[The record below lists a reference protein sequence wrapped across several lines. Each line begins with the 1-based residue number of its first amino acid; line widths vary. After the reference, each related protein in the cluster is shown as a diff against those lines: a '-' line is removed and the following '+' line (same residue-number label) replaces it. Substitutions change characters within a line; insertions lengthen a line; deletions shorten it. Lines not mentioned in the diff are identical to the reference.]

1 MPHDLD
7 VAIVGGGHNGLTAAW
22 YLARAGFRVGIFERR
37 SFVGGAAITEEL
49 WPGYRF
55 STCAHMVHALD
66 PGIQA
71 DLRLAERGMVEIP
84 RTGSLVPMPDGEYW
98 GPDDHKSPRNLSLQ
112 LTPDETEAERRY
124 ADMKRRL
131 CELFAPYRMRPPP
144 TLAEVRSDAAARGDG
159 QVLEDALIRTVRQL
173 RHRYLPTRRLRDRH
187 AAEAAAIGHDPG
199 ALALA
204 YGSIDLAGPGSGR
217 TAHNGYIEGGIGVIT
232 SLMRQA
238 VEEAGVAVHTDA
250 EATTLLREDGAA
262 TGVRLADGTAVT
274 ARCVVSNLDPKRTFL
289 RLVPPELTTAQLRHR
304 VSALVTE
311 VSCYKLLA
319 AVDELPH
326 WQAWDGDPALPSA
339 GVVGLGRSEAVVD
352 AAYADCAAG
361 RPPAEPIVNFSV
373 PSALDPT
380 LAPEGRHTASVWI
393 YPAPARLH
401 DTDWDTVRDR
411 VTERLVE
418 QITRFAPNFRR
429 SILHLKLR
437 TPADLERENGLTD
450 GCIWH
455 IQHGGDQLFWNRP
468 LPELCRYRAPF
479 PGLYLCGAGQHPGGE
494 ISGIPGHNAA
504 QEIIRDLA

>member
-1 MPHDLD
+1 MPPDLD

-22 YLARAGFRVGIFERR
+22 YLAHAGLRVAIFERR

-71 DLRLAERGMVEIP
+71 DLRLEERGLVGIP
-84 RTGSLVPMPDGEYW
+84 RTGSLVPVSGGDYW
-98 GPDDHKSPRNLSLQ
+98 GPADHESPRNLSLQ
-112 LTPDETEAERRY
+112 LTAEENEAERRY
-124 ADMKRRL
+124 ANMKRRL
-131 CELFAPYRMRPPP
+131 CELFAPYRLRPPP
-144 TLAEVRSDAAARGDG
+144 TLAEARAAAAARGDG
-159 QVLEDALIRTVRQL
+159 RILEDALTRTVCEL

-204 YGSIDLAGPGSGR
+204 YGSIDLAGTDGR
-217 TAHNGYIEGGIGVIT
+217 GTPHNGYIQGGIGVIT

-238 VEEAGVAVHTDA
+238 VEEAGVGIDTNA
-250 EATTLLREDGAA
+250 EAVSLLHEAGAA
-262 TGVRLADGTAVT
+262 TGVRLADGTEVT

-289 RLVPPELTTAQLRHR
+289 RLVPPELTSAHLRRR
-304 VSALVTE
+304 VTALVTG

-326 WQAWDGDPALPSA
+326 WQAWDGDPALPSR
-339 GVVGLGRSEAVVD
+339 GVVGLGRGEASVD

-361 RPPAEPIVNFSV
+361 RPPAEPIINFSV

-380 LAPEGRHTASVWI
+380 LAPEGRHTASAWI
-393 YPAPARLH
+393 YPAPARLR
-401 DTDWDTVRDR
+401 DTDWDAVRDR
-411 VTERLVE
+411 VAERLVD
-418 QITRFAPNFRR
+418 QVTRYAPNFRR

-455 IQHGGDQLFWNRP
+455 VQHGGDQLFWNRP
-468 LPELCRYRAPF
+468 LPELSRYRAPF

-504 QEIIRDLA
+504 QEVIRDLI

>member
-1 MPHDLD
+1 MAPDLD
-7 VAIVGGGHNGLTAAW
+7 AAVVGAGHNGLTAAW
-22 YLARAGFRVGIFERR
+22 YLARAGLRVAVFERR
-37 SFVGGAAITEEL
+37 PFVGGAVITEEL

-71 DLRLAERGMVEIP
+71 DLRLEERGMVAIS
-84 RTGSLVPMPDGEYW
+84 RTGSLAPISDVEYW
-98 GPDDHKSPRNLSLQ
+98 GPDDHESPRNLSLQ
-112 LTPDETEAERRY
+112 LTAEETEAERRY

-131 CELFAPYRMRPPP
+131 CELFAPYRLRPPP
-144 TLAEVRSDAAARGDG
+144 TLGEVHANAAANGDG
-159 QVLEDALIRTVRQL
+159 QVLEDALSRTARQL

-187 AAEAAAIGHDPG
+187 AAEAAAIGRDPG

-204 YGSIDLAGPGSGR
+204 YGSIDLAGPGTGN
-217 TAHNGYIEGGIGVIT
+217 TPHNGYIEGGIGTIT
-232 SLMRQA
+232 TLMRQA
-238 VEEAGVAVHTDA
+238 VEEAGVAIHTDA
-250 EATTLLREDGAA
+250 EVATLLHAGGTA
-262 TGVRLADGTAVT
+262 TGLRFADGTAVT

-289 RLVPPELTTAQLRHR
+289 RLVPPELTTVQLRRR
-304 VSALVTE
+304 VGALVTE

-319 AVDELPH
+319 AVDELPQWH
-326 WQAWDGDPALPSA
+326 AWDGDPALPSR
-339 GVVGLGRSEAVVD
+339 GVVGLGRSEASVD

-380 LAPEGRHTASVWI
+380 LAPDGRHTASVWI
-393 YPAPARLH
+393 YPAPARLRG
-401 DTDWDTVRDR
+401 TDWDAVRER
-411 VTERLVE
+411 VAERLVD
-418 QITRFAPNFRR
+418 QITRYAPNFRR

-437 TPADLERENGLTD
+437 TPADLERDNGLTD

-455 IQHGGDQLFWNRP
+455 IQHGSDQLFWNRP
-468 LPELCRYRAPF
+468 LPELSRYRAPF

-504 QEIIRDLA
+504 QEILRDLA

>member
-1 MPHDLD
+1 MAPDLD
-7 VAIVGGGHNGLTAAW
+7 AAVVGAGHNGLTAAW
-22 YLARAGFRVGIFERR
+22 YLARAGFRVALFERR
-37 SFVGGAAITEEL
+37 PFVGGAAITEEL

-71 DLRLAERGMVEIP
+71 DLRLAERGMVAIP
-84 RTGSLVPMPDGEYW
+84 RTGSLVPVSEAEYW
-98 GPDDHKSPRNLSLQ
+98 GPDDHESPRNLSLQ
-112 LTPDETEAERRY
+112 LTAEETAAERRY

-131 CELFAPYRMRPPP
+131 CELFAPYRLRPPP
-144 TLAEVRSDAAARGDG
+144 TPGEVRARAAASGDG
-159 QVLEDALIRTVRQL
+159 PLLDDALSATVRQL

-204 YGSIDLAGPGSGR
+204 YGSINLADSGEPP
-217 TAHNGYIEGGIGVIT
+217 HNGYVKGGIGTIT
-232 SLMRQA
+232 ALMRQA
-238 VEEAGVAVHTDA
+238 VEEAGVAIHTEA
-250 EATTLLREDGAA
+250 EAVSLLHENGAA

-289 RLVPPELTTAQLRHR
+289 RLVPPELTTAALRRR
-304 VSALVTE
+304 VGALVTE

-319 AVDELPH
+319 AVDELPQ
-326 WQAWDGDPALPSA
+326 WQAWDADPALPSR
-339 GVVGLGRSEAVVD
+339 GVVGLDRSEAAVD

-361 RPPAEPIVNFSV
+361 RPPAEPIMNFSV

-380 LAPEGRHTASVWI
+380 LAPDGRHTASVWI
-393 YPAPARLH
+393 YPAPARLQG
-401 DTDWDTVRDR
+401 TDWYTVRER
-411 VTERLVE
+411 VAERLVD
-418 QITRFAPNFRR
+418 QVTRYAPNFRR

-455 IQHGGDQLFWNRP
+455 IQHDGDQLFWNRP
-468 LPELCRYRAPF
+468 LPELSRYRAPF

-504 QEIIRDLA
+504 QEVIRDLA

>member
-1 MPHDLD
+1 MSPDLD

-22 YLARAGFRVGIFERR
+22 YLAHAGLRVAIFERR

-71 DLRLAERGMVEIP
+71 DLRLEERGLVGIP
-84 RTGSLVPMPDGEYW
+84 RTGALVPVSGGDYW
-98 GPDDHKSPRNLSLQ
+98 GPADHESPRNLSLQ
-112 LTPDETEAERRY
+112 LTAEETGAE
-124 ADMKRRL
+124 
-131 CELFAPYRMRPPP
+131 
-144 TLAEVRSDAAARGDG
+144 
-159 QVLEDALIRTVRQL
+159 
-173 RHRYLPTRRLRDRH
+173 
-187 AAEAAAIGHDPG
+187 
-199 ALALA
+199 
-204 YGSIDLAGPGSGR
+204 
-217 TAHNGYIEGGIGVIT
+217 
-232 SLMRQA
+232 
-238 VEEAGVAVHTDA
+238 
-250 EATTLLREDGAA
+250 
-262 TGVRLADGTAVT
+262 
-274 ARCVVSNLDPKRTFL
+274 
-289 RLVPPELTTAQLRHR
+289 RLVPPELTRAQLRRR

-326 WQAWDGDPALPSA
+326 WRAWDGDPALPSR
-339 GVVGLGRSEAVVD
+339 GVVGLGRSEASVD
-352 AAYADCAAG
+352 AASADCAAG
-361 RPPAEPIVNFSV
+361 RPPAEPIINFSV

-393 YPAPARLH
+393 YPAPARLR

-411 VTERLVE
+411 VAEGLVE
-418 QITRFAPNFRR
+418 QITRHAPNFRR

-468 LPELCRYRAPF
+468 LPELSRYRGPF

-504 QEIIRDLA
+504 QEVIRDLT

>member
-1 MPHDLD
+1 MPPDLD
-7 VAIVGGGHNGLTAAW
+7 VAVVGGGHNGLTAAW
-22 YLARAGFRVGIFERR
+22 YLARAGLRVGIFERR
-37 SFVGGAAITEEL
+37 PFVGGAAITEEL

-71 DLRLAERGMVEIP
+71 DLRLEERGMVAIP
-84 RTGSLVPMPDGEYW
+84 RTGAFVPIPGGDYW
-98 GPDDHKSPRNLSLQ
+98 GPADHESPRNLSLQ
-112 LTPDETEAERRY
+112 LTADETEAERRY

-131 CELFAPYRMRPPP
+131 CELFAPYRLRTPP
-144 TLAEVRSDAAARGDG
+144 TLAEARAAAAARGDG
-159 QVLEDALIRTVRQL
+159 QILEDALTRTVRQL
-173 RHRYLPTRRLRDRH
+173 RHRYLPTGRLRDRH

-204 YGSIDLAGPGSGR
+204 YGSIDLAGPDARS
-217 TAHNGYIEGGIGVIT
+217 TPHNGYIQGGIGVIT

-238 VEEAGVAVHTDA
+238 VEEAGVRIHTSA
-250 EATTLLREDGAA
+250 EAVSLVHGGGAA
-262 TGVRLADGTAVT
+262 TGVRLADGTEVT
-274 ARCVVSNLDPKRTFL
+274 ARCVLSNLDPKRTFL
-289 RLVPPELTTAQLRHR
+289 RLVPPELTTAQLRRR

-319 AVDELPH
+319 AVDELLH
-326 WQAWDGDPALPSA
+326 WQAWDGDPALPSR

-352 AAYADCAAG
+352 AAYADCDAG

-380 LAPEGRHTASVWI
+380 LAPDGRHTASAWI
-393 YPAPARLH
+393 YPAPARLR
-401 DTDWDTVRDR
+401 DTGWDTVRDR
-411 VTERLVE
+411 VAERLVD
-418 QITRFAPNFRR
+418 QITRHAPNFRR
-429 SILHLKLR
+429 SILHLRLR

-468 LPELCRYRAPF
+468 LPELSRYRAPF

-494 ISGIPGHNAA
+494 ISGIPGRNAA
-504 QEIIRDLA
+504 QEVIRDLA

>member
-1 MPHDLD
+1 MAPDLD
-7 VAIVGGGHNGLTAAW
+7 AAVVGAGHNGLTAAW
-22 YLARAGFRVGIFERR
+22 YLASAGMRVGIFERR

-71 DLRLAERGMVEIP
+71 DLRLEQRGMVTIP
-84 RTGSLVPMPDGEYW
+84 RTGSLVPVSEAEYW
-98 GPDDHKSPRNLSLQ
+98 GPDDHESSRNLSLQ
-112 LTPDETEAERRY
+112 LTAEENEAERRY

-131 CELFAPYRMRPPP
+131 CELFAPYRLRPPP
-144 TLAEVRSDAAARGDG
+144 PLAEVRAGATARGD
-159 QVLEDALIRTVRQL
+159 VSLLEDALTATVRQL
-173 RHRYLPTRRLRDRH
+173 RHRYLPTCRLRDRH
-187 AAEAAAIGHDPG
+187 AAEAAAIGHDTG

-204 YGSIDLAGPGSGR
+204 YGSINLADSGKPP
-217 TAHNGYIEGGIGVIT
+217 HNGYVKGGIGTIT
-232 SLMRQA
+232 ALMRQA
-238 VEEAGVAVHTDA
+238 VEEAGVAIHTEA
-250 EATTLLREDGAA
+250 EAVSLLHEDGAA
-262 TGVRLADGTAVT
+262 TGVRLAGSTAVT

-289 RLVPPELTTAQLRHR
+289 RLVPPEMTTEALRRR
-304 VSALVTE
+304 VGALVTE

-326 WQAWDGDPALPSA
+326 WQAWDGDPAQPSR
-339 GVVGLGRSEAVVD
+339 GVVGLGRSEASVD
-352 AAYADCAAG
+352 AAYADCASG
-361 RPPAEPIVNFSV
+361 RPPAEPIMNFSV

-380 LAPEGRHTASVWI
+380 LAPDGRHTASVWI
-393 YPAPARLH
+393 YPAPAKLQG
-401 DTDWDTVRDR
+401 TDWDTVRDH
-411 VTERLVE
+411 VAERLVD
-418 QITRFAPNFRR
+418 QITRYAPNFRR

-468 LPELCRYRAPF
+468 LPELSRYRAPF

-504 QEIIRDLA
+504 REVIRDLA